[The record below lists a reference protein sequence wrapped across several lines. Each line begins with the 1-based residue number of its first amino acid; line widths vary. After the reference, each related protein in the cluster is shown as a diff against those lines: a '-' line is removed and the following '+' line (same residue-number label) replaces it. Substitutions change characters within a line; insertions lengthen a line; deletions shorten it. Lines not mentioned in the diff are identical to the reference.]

1 VAGGVNP
8 GKAAFEIIK
17 TAPRGIEPTGRFLD
31 TWLVTRWA
39 VANRAVAN
47 RAVANWAVANWAVV
61 AGSIEYNAALGV
73 FFGFEVLDLDFLTFL
88 CCHLSFLSSW
98 VGLLCPWHRR
108 AIDARL

>member
-1 VAGGVNP
+1 MAGGVNP

-31 TWLVTRWA
+31 TWLVTRW
-39 VANRAVAN
+39 AVAN